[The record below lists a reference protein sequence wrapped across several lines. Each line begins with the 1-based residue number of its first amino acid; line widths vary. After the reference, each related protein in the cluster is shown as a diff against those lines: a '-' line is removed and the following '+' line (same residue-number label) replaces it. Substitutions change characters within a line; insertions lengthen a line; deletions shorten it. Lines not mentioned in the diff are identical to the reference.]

1 MNIRDEIQEIVKKYK
16 LHSHVFVGCDGEIHY
31 VKWFGEE
38 EELLKMLASVEKDI
52 KNHCAEGRNENR

>member
-1 MNIRDEIQEIVKKYK
+1 MTIRDEIDEIAKKYK
-16 LHSHVFVGCDGEIHY
+16 LHSHVFVGCDGDVHY

-52 KNHCAEGRNENR
+52 RKHFIEGRNENR